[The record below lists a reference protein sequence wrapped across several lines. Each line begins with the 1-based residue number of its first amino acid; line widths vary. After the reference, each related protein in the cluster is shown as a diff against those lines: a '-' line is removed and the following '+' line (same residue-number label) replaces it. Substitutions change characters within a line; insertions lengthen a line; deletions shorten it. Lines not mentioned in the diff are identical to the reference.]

1 MRQRSTGG
9 SRVTSCYRFGRV
21 EVRPAE
27 RQIVVEGQPA
37 SVGARAFDVLMA
49 LIDRRDRIVTK
60 DELLDL
66 VWPGLVVEENN
77 LQVQVSTLR
86 KVLGARSV
94 ATIPGRGYRFT
105 LTPEMPDAP
114 LCDLSEPRHNLP
126 AQLNRFI
133 GREHE
138 IGEVKALFASSRLVT
153 LCSLGGTGK
162 TRLSLQVAHE
172 LVSQFPDG
180 VWFVE
185 LAPIADDSRVAQAV
199 AAVVGMQQTGEGT
212 IADALARFL
221 RGSNVLLVLDNCEH
235 VLRGAAELAK
245 QLLQAAPSVHVLA
258 SSREALRVT
267 GETVYPLSPLPT
279 PDPRY
284 ATSTQILQEY
294 DAVQLFVDRA
304 CAANASFRLG
314 DANVGAVATICQ
326 RLDGIPLAIELAA
339 ARVRSLS
346 AENIAAR
353 LDDRFRLLP
362 GGDQTAAPR
371 QQTLRASLDWSYD
384 LLTPEEA
391 VILRRLA
398 VFAGGWTL
406 EAAETVAAGGSVK
419 ARDVLELLSRLVE
432 KSLVDIDA
440 YGERYRLL
448 ETVREYALEKLT
460 AAGELHEVRARHVDY
475 FVDFAVLARSKVT
488 GADEAHW
495 VHRLDQ
501 ELENILA
508 AHAVADGDRGLR
520 LASSLKHYCI
530 NRGLVALAHQLASEA
545 LAQAPE
551 RSLARCQALF
561 DAGQMGILL
570 GRHQESRAY
579 LEESMSIAEELGN
592 RTRVALAL
600 QPLGSVCLALGDVA
614 AARRHL
620 QVGLAMA
627 LESGK
632 DREIAAALNVLG
644 QLHRI
649 NGDTETAAKLYR
661 EAVAYGRRIEDRET
675 VALTL
680 LNLAMA
686 STDAEIPE
694 RASMVLEA
702 IMLGHEVGS
711 RYVGQCALDVCAG
724 IMAIAR
730 SWSCCARLYGAA
742 QSQSQKTGMRRD
754 AADEAFLAPLV
765 ERARAELATGYEAA
779 ETTGRS
785 LSYED
790 AIADARACLAEVSTP
805 SRNSRR

>member
-1 MRQRSTGG
+1 VSAT
-9 SRVTSCYRFGRV
+9 CYRFGGV

-49 LIDRRDRIVTK
+49 LIDRRDRVVTK
-60 DELLDL
+60 DELLDI

-114 LCDLSEPRHNLP
+114 MCDLTAPRHNLP

-138 IGEVKALFASSRLVT
+138 INDVKALFANTRLVT

-172 LVSQFPDG
+172 LVGHFPDG

-185 LAPIADDSRVAQAV
+185 LAPVADDGRVSQAV
-199 AAVVGMQQTGEGT
+199 AAVLGVQPPPGASL
-212 IADALARFL
+212 ADAIARFL
-221 RGSNVLLVLDNCEH
+221 RGRNLLLILDNCEH
-235 VLRGAAELAK
+235 VLRGAAELVK
-245 QLLQAAPSVHVLA
+245 HVLQAASSVHVLA
-258 SSREALRVT
+258 SSREALRVS
-267 GETVYPLSPLPT
+267 GETMYPLSPLPT
-279 PDPRY
+279 PDPRF
-284 ATSTQILQEY
+284 ATSTQILEQY
-294 DAVQLFVDRA
+294 DAVRLFVDRA
-304 CAANASFRLG
+304 AAANSAFVLN
-314 DANVGAVATICQ
+314 DANVGAVGTICR

-346 AENIAAR
+346 VENIAAR
-353 LDDRFRLLP
+353 LDDRFRLLT
-362 GGDQTAAPR
+362 GGDQTAAVR
-371 QQTLRASLDWSYD
+371 QQTLRASLDWSYE
-384 LLTPEEA
+384 LLTFEEA
-391 VILRRLA
+391 VLLRRLA

-406 EAAETVAAGGSVK
+406 EGAEAVTQGDPV
-419 ARDVLELLSRLVE
+419 RPHDVLDLLSRLVE

-448 ETVREYALEKLT
+448 ETVREYSLEKLKT
-460 AAGELHEVRARHVDY
+460 AGELHDVRDRHITY
-475 FVDFAVLARSKVT
+475 FVDLAATARSKLT
-488 GADEAHW
+488 GPDEAFW
-495 VHRLDQ
+495 VQRLDQ

-508 AHAVADGDRGLR
+508 AHDAADGERGLR

-530 NRGLVALAHQLASEA
+530 NRGLVALAHRLACEA

-561 DAGQMGILL
+561 DAGQMGSAL
-570 GRHQESRAY
+570 GRYEESRAY
-579 LEESMSIAEELGN
+579 LEESISIAEELGN

-600 QPLGSVCLALGDVA
+600 QPLGAVCLALGDVA
-614 AARRHL
+614 SGHRHL
-620 QVGLAMA
+620 QVALAMA

-632 DREIAAALNVLG
+632 DREIAAALNALG
-644 QLHRI
+644 QLHRV
-649 NGDTETAAKLYR
+649 NGDLETAAKLYR
-661 EAVAYGRRIEDRET
+661 EAVAYARRIEDRET
-675 VALTL
+675 VAITL

-686 STDAEIPE
+686 SANTELDE
-694 RASMVLEA
+694 RGSMVLEA
-702 IMLGHEVGS
+702 IMLGQEVGS
-711 RYVGQCALDVCAG
+711 RYVGQCALEVCAG
-724 IMAIAR
+724 VMALAK
-730 SWSCCARLYGAA
+730 SWSCCARMYGAA
-742 QSQSQKTGMRRD
+742 DTQSRKTGMRRD

-765 ERARAELATGYEAA
+765 EHAQGELGSQYLKAEA
-779 ETTGRS
+779 EGQA
-785 LSYED
+785 LSYDE
-790 AIADARACLAEVSTP
+790 AIAEARACLGNLGTSTAL
-805 SRNSRR
+805 SR